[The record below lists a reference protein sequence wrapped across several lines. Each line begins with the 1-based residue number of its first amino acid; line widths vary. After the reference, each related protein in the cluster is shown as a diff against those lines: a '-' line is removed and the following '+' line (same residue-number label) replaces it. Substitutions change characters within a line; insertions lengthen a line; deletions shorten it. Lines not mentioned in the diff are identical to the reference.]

1 MNALEDSVEFAENP
15 EPRVPCV
22 LLLDT
27 SFSMEGAP
35 IASLNA
41 GLATFRSNLL
51 EDPVATKRVEVAIVT
66 FNSTAEVLQDFV
78 TVDNF
83 EAPVISHL
91 GGATC
96 MCAGVEK
103 GLSLLQER
111 KALYRQNGIAYYQP
125 WLFVITDGQPTES
138 AGTIRATSAR
148 VKDEETKKKLAFF
161 AIGVEGANM
170 ELLRSFSLRPP
181 AKMTG
186 LNFTS
191 LFVWLSASMQRL
203 SASKAGERTNLP
215 PVDWGTVG

>member
-1 MNALEDSVEFAENP
+1 MGTLESSVEFAENP

-27 SFSMEGAP
+27 SISMEGAP
-35 IASLNA
+35 IKSLNA

-51 EDPVATKRVEVAIVT
+51 EDPVAMKRVEIAIVT
-66 FNSTAEVLQDFV
+66 FDSTATVLQDFV
-78 TVDNF
+78 TVGNF
-83 EAPVISHL
+83 NAPSISTL
-91 GGATC
+91 RPATC
-96 MCAGVEK
+96 MCAGIDKALEV
-103 GLSLLQER
+103 LQER

-138 AGTIRATSAR
+138 ANIIEAASRR
-148 VKDEETKKKLAFF
+148 VKEEETNKKLAFF

-170 ELLRSFSLRPP
+170 EILRSFSLRPP
-181 AKMTG
+181 AKMAG

-203 SASKAGERTNLP
+203 SASKAGEKTSLP